1 MNTATLE
8 KIPNSIVEKLWKNID
23 FKTLKSYLQ
32 EENIENLEKTY
43 YDKVHDNYWPFDWSL
58 QAINFLTRK
67 RWK

>member
-32 EENIENLEKTY
+32 EENIENLEKT
-43 YDKVHDNYWPFDWSL
+43 
-58 QAINFLTRK
+58 
-67 RWK
+67 